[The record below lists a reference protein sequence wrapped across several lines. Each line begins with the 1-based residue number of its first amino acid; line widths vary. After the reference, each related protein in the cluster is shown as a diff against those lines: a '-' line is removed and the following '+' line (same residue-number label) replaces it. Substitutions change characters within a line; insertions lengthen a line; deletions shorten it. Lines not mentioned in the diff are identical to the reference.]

1 MRAPL
6 AEVKIVLF
14 SGLLSISEQECRQ
27 RCYQDFLLPLPARGQ
42 KIHSKNGHLI
52 IYPKHFSV
60 IPTLQVLLDV
70 SMPFFFADD
79 VTSLAVHSSTVVFY
93 FENWIV

>member
-1 MRAPL
+1 M
-6 AEVKIVLF
+6 
-14 SGLLSISEQECRQ
+14 QTT
-27 RCYQDFLLPLPARGQ
+27 LLPRLPVATSCKRSENSFQ
-42 KIHSKNGHLI
+42 KWTFNNLSQAF
-52 IYPKHFSV
+52 FSV